1 MTSVFMLEKYH
12 YYPEDSATCT
22 HKFVYRAVS
31 GGVRRNWSGGPGRLS
46 AIGLTLFIP
55 DVRPEIIPMLPA
67 HLGEKT
73 DMEKLFTWCVSNLIF
88 SATT

>member
-1 MTSVFMLEKYH
+1 MIYTEDILYH
-12 YYPEDSATCT
+12 SDILQLLLA
-22 HKFVYRAVS
+22 
-31 GGVRRNWSGGPGRLS
+31 
-46 AIGLTLFIP
+46 LFIP